1 MLGAHTIIYASM
13 SLLQSIWKVLNVQKA
28 NLKCY
33 IDIWKVKNRFISK
46 TKSFRSEIKT
56 FSLVSQMLTF
66 KLAKQTSK
74 NVVETTIKL
83 IQINWLLVRLKDGFV
98 TVTILHSS
106 KITSGSL
113 CDCILCWRP
122 SFPPASQVS
131 WAFTQLLVLQ
141 PRNPQYDFLSGDQ
154 ECHITAYQFL

>member
-1 MLGAHTIIYASM
+1 M

-66 KLAKQTSK
+66 KLTKQTSK

-131 WAFTQLLVLQ
+131 
-141 PRNPQYDFLSGDQ
+141 
-154 ECHITAYQFL
+154 